1 MTEDRQVFAG
11 GLNTVVRVGETVRRE
26 RRPWSDRVAALL
38 RHLETAGFRQAPR
51 YFRAEG
57 DTDVLE
63 FLPGEVSNYPLTS
76 PARSTTALLS
86 AAKLLRAYH
95 DATADLATAMP
106 GGWMLPD
113 QEPAEVICHGDFA
126 PYNCVLRGEEVVG
139 LIDFDTA
146 HPGPRL
152 HDLGYAVY
160 RFAPLTDP
168 ANEDGF
174 GSVED
179 QAARAKLFCDAYGLA
194 DRTAVVEA
202 AADRLRDLVHLMR
215 TQAASGHE
223 GFASHVAAGHDRLY
237 LRDVAYIEA
246 NAETL
251 STRSRKPP
259 PVPRAAPSNPAAP
272 SRSACA
278 PESPSAPTT

>member
-1 MTEDRQVFAG
+1 MSEKFLGGQDR
-11 GLNTVVRVGETVRRE
+11 VVRVGTTVRRE
-26 RRPWSDRVAALL
+26 RKPWSDRVAELL
-38 RHLETAGFRQAPR
+38 RHLENAGFRQAPR
-51 YFRAEG
+51 YFGTEG

-63 FLPGEVSNYPLTS
+63 FLPGEVGNYPLTS
-76 PARSTTALLS
+76 AARSTTALIS

-95 DATADLATAMP
+95 DATAEIAATMP

-146 HPGPRL
+146 HPGPRA

-174 GSVED
+174 GSVEE
-179 QAARAKLFCDAYGLA
+179 QAVRVKLFCDSYGVTDRAAILA
-194 DRTAVVEA
+194 S
-202 AADRLRDLVHLMR
+202 AADRLRDLVQLMR

-223 GFASHVAAGHDRLY
+223 GFASHLAAGHDQVY
-237 LRDVAYIEA
+237 LRDIEYLEA
-246 NAETL
+246 NAEAL

-259 PVPRAAPSNPAAP
+259 PAPRALPSNPAVP

-278 PESPSAPTT
+278 PGSPSGPTT